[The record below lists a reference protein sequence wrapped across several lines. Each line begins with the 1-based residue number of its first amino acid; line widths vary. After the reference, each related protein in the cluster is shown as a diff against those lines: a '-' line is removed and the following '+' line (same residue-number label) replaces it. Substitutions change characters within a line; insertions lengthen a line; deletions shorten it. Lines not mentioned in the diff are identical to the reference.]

1 MRQINTEEIT
11 DTVEKICID
20 ANYNLGD
27 DLITSLRNAMDK
39 EESPLGREVIKQLLE
54 NAEIG
59 KNEQVPVCQDTGY
72 AVVFVEIGQ
81 NVMIEGQSLQEAI
94 NEGVRRGYKNGY
106 LRKSIVR
113 SPLDRVNTGDNTPAA
128 IHTDIVPGDKLKI
141 TFIAKG
147 GGCEN
152 MSRTAMLTPAH
163 GRDGVI
169 NFVVE
174 TVKIAGANP
183 CPPII
188 VGVGL
193 GGTFEYASLLS
204 KKAILRSVGIHN
216 KDSNIAHLED
226 ELLEKINKLGIG
238 PQGFGGRITALAVH
252 VETYPCHIA
261 SLPVAVNIECHS
273 HRPKSVVI

>member
-20 ANYNLGD
+20 ANYNLGE
-27 DLITSLRNAMDK
+27 DLITSLRNALDK
-39 EESPLGREVIKQLLE
+39 EESPLGKEVIKQLLE

-59 KNEQVPVCQDTGY
+59 RNEQVPVCQDTGY

-81 NVMIEGQSLQEAI
+81 NVMIKGQSLQEAI

-113 SPLDRVNTGDNTPAA
+113 NPLDRVNTGDNTPAA

-141 TFIAKG
+141 TFMAKG

-152 MSRTAMLTPAH
+152 MSRIAMLTPAH
-163 GRDGVI
+163 GRKGVI

-204 KKAILRSVGIHN
+204 KKAILRDVGVHN

>member
-20 ANYNLGD
+20 ANYNLGE
-27 DLITSLRNAMDK
+27 DLITSLRNALDK
-39 EESPLGREVIKQLLE
+39 EESPLGKEVIKQLLE

-81 NVMIEGQSLQEAI
+81 NVMIKGQSLQEAI

-113 SPLDRVNTGDNTPAA
+113 NPLDRVNTGDNTPAA

-169 NFVVE
+169 DFVVE